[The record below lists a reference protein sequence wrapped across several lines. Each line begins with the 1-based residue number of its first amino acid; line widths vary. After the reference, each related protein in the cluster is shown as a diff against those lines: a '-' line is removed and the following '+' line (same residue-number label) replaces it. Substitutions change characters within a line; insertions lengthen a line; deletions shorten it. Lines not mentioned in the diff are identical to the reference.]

1 MTECMLQNLLCFLI
15 LYRYRVWHLRL
26 NVSLLSETSI
36 SNKGVT
42 TLLYTVALLHSIA
55 TNMQPTKLSLLS
67 IYPLVRMSAE
77 KSSDP
82 ILSFVEEII

>member
-1 MTECMLQNLLCFLI
+1 MTERMLQNLLCFLI
-15 LYRYRVWHLRL
+15 LHRCRIWHSRL
-26 NVSLLSETSI
+26 DVSLPSESII
-36 SNKGVT
+36 SNKGVA
-42 TLLYTVALLHSIA
+42 TLLYPVALLHIIA

-82 ILSFVEEII
+82 ILSFVEEMI